1 MIAVGARNVSVKR
14 IHCAVFSCVCRHM
27 VTFFGPAVGC
37 ALRDFAGSEERERG
51 GRAALFE
58 LAKASEF
65 AALPRRRDERP
76 ARA

>member
-1 MIAVGARNVSVKR
+1 MRNPHRNK
-14 IHCAVFSCVCRHM
+14 CM
-27 VTFFGPAVGC
+27 VRCSFVTVHEPATGR
-37 ALRDFAGSEERERG
+37 APRDFAGREERGRG

-65 AALPRRRDERP
+65 ADLPRRRDERP